1 MGRKRALDILA
12 SVPRVSLKKLKQILE
27 FGAAGE
33 TPDSIFRELKSC
45 VDIHTPV
52 GPLLLELSLPMVSGC
67 YTWTVC
73 NPFALLYILCSE
85 SLKFGCL
92 LRQHLRQESGCYNGS
107 LCIYSDEAT
116 HGNQLRHDTVNTLQ
130 CIYWCVTSLPSWFR
144 RRKRDGFTLVIL
156 G

>member
-12 SVPRVSLKKLKQILE
+12 WVPGVSLKKLKQILE

-33 TPDSIFRELKSC
+33 TPDNIFRELKSC

-73 NPFALLYILCSE
+73 NPFALLYIFFLITLLFARLLCDLATPVL
-85 SLKFGCL
+85 SL
-92 LRQHLRQESGCYNGS
+92 
-107 LCIYSDEAT
+107 
-116 HGNQLRHDTVNTLQ
+116 V
-130 CIYWCVTSLPSWFR
+130 
-144 RRKRDGFTLVIL
+144 
-156 G
+156 

>member
-1 MGRKRALDILA
+1 MSLLPNSARIIFSKRVSHGEEACIGHPCLGA
-12 SVPRVSLKKLKQILE
+12 YRVSLKKLKQILE

-33 TPDSIFRELKSC
+33 TPDNIFRELKSC

-85 SLKFGCL
+85 SLKFGSFAATSSAGIWL
-92 LRQHLRQESGCYNGS
+92 L
-107 LCIYSDEAT
+107 
-116 HGNQLRHDTVNTLQ
+116 
-130 CIYWCVTSLPSWFR
+130 
-144 RRKRDGFTLVIL
+144 
-156 G
+156 